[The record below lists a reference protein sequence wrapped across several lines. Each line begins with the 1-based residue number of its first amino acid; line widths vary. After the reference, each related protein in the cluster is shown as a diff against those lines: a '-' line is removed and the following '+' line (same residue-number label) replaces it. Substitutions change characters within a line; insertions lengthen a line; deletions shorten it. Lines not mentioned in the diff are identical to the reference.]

1 MIQRKQ
7 TVKDN
12 EETHR
17 LNKLR
22 GNHRSKGGNFSG
34 LRFAIVIIFCNI
46 LLFLAYVHP
55 SKSYSHLFVTSSEE
69 TVNKSNDFHTISIYS
84 KAAETQPIK
93 TKSSYS
99 QAKQDLVILALT
111 EANDAKVAVKDTL
124 NAALRTTNN
133 DKNNGRKFFVDLAA
147 NEAVVLSNSYL
158 LEKNGWD
165 GLCLEPNPLYWY
177 RLASY
182 RTCTIVGA
190 MVGGTPQEDGKEVD
204 VILATGGV
212 GGGIVGE
219 GMDNEKKEVS
229 GEKRNL
235 VSISTV
241 FQAHHVPNII
251 DYLSLDVEGAE
262 TIVMEHFAWDQYQ
275 FKFITIE
282 RPKDD
287 LKAMLVSNGYKQ
299 VKKITYWGETLWI
312 HETLVALTKA
322 DIEAIF
328 TEKGLDCDRCV

>member
-12 EETHR
+12 EENHR

-22 GNHRSKGGNFSG
+22 GNHSKNFSG

-46 LLFLAYVHP
+46 LFLAYVHP
-55 SKSYSHLFVTSSEE
+55 SKSYFQLPGSEV

-111 EANDAKVAVKDTL
+111 EANDAKVAAKDTL